1 MSNCNCNSLSCGRV
15 SPWRNRC
22 GNCGCNTCG
31 CVASDGT
38 PACNPWAPWGRTA
51 GDFSCRGGRCN
62 WWGCGSCGRVAGDST
77 CNSCGWNRWGCGSCG
92 SVAGDS
98 TCSSCGCNQWG
109 CGSCG
114 SIAGDSTCSSCGCV
128 AGDSTCGSCGCTGA
142 DAGCLVPRL
151 FSIGRT
157 FQRRITQTLCVDDIP
172 DCAES
177 PLTLVSV
184 TVSGQ
189 ASWEQISE
197 CRQQLL
203 RVTVPVSVQIRDC
216 SGRCRTGHSTVT
228 LTIPLCRQCPP
239 QDFWRGQLYV
249 APCIRLAAPVTENE
263 DGCFDATLEV
273 QAEVFHVRMQIID
286 C

>member
-1 MSNCNCNSLSCGRV
+1 MSNCNCNFLSCGRV
-15 SPWRNRC
+15 NSGVSCGRNCGWHNHWGC
-22 GNCGCNTCG
+22 GNVLGTSTGCSCNTCGCNTCG

-38 PACNPWAPWGRTA
+38 PACNPWAPWGRVA
-51 GDFSCRGGRCN
+51 GDFSC
-62 WWGCGSCGRVAGDST
+62 GCSQCS
-77 CNSCGWNRWGCGSCG
+77 RWGCGNW
-92 SVAGDS
+92 
-98 TCSSCGCNQWG
+98 GCNT
-109 CGSCG
+109 CG
-114 SIAGDSTCSSCGCV
+114 SIAGDTTCSVCGNCPC
-128 AGDSTCGSCGCTGA
+128 TCGSWNGCNQCSSTGSS
-142 DAGCLVPRL
+142 GILVPRYQ
-151 FSIGRT
+151 SIGRT
-157 FQRRITQTLCVDDIP
+157 FQRRITQTLCVDDVP

-189 ASWEQISE
+189 ATWEQISE

-203 RVTVPVSVQIRDC
+203 RVTVPVAVQIRDC

-228 LTIPLCRQCPP
+228 LTIPLCGCSC

-249 APCIRLAAPVTENE
+249 APCIRLAAPVTEDE

-273 QAEVFHVRMQIID
+273 QAEVFLVRLQATN

>member
-1 MSNCNCNSLSCGRV
+1 MNNLHCNSLSCGRH
-15 SPWRNRC
+15 RGC
-22 GNCGCNTCG
+22 GSNCGCGTCS

-51 GDFSCRGGRCN
+51 GDFSWN
-62 WWGCGSCGRVAGDST
+62 CGRWGQ
-77 CNSCGWNRWGCGSCG
+77 CNRWGQCDQCDQWNRWGQCGRWNSCGSDSCGCSSCG

-98 TCSSCGCNQWG
+98 TCSTCGCNPCTCNSCNSCNSCNG
-109 CGSCG
+109 C
-114 SIAGDSTCSSCGCV
+114 IAGSGN
-128 AGDSTCGSCGCTGA
+128 G
-142 DAGCLVPRL
+142 GCLVPRII
-151 FSIGRT
+151 STGRT
-157 FQRRITQTLCVDDIP
+157 FQRRITQTLCVDDLP
-172 DCAES
+172 ECAES

-197 CRQQLL
+197 CRQSLL
-203 RVTVPVSVQIRDC
+203 RVTVPVAVQIRDC
-216 SGRCRTGHSTVT
+216 AGRCRTGHSTVT
-228 LTIPLCRQCPP
+228 LTIPLCMNCPA
-239 QDFWRGQLYV
+239 QDFWRGQLFV

-273 QAEVFHVRMQIID
+273 QAEVFLVRMQVVN